1 MVKIYVDASFNDA
14 NPNTNIIGGVGIVV
28 LHYDYM
34 GNMIN
39 EEYYAK
45 RYTKKDIL
53 ALMDFKVNKL
63 SLKNSI
69 LEFIALFEC
78 FNLCEFHNEEII
90 VYSDWNEIN
99 KMFQF
104 EYKCKSLF
112 RREPNLKSLF
122 YSFKNSEHYLDN
134 LIYVKHVKGH
144 NQTHYNCVADF
155 LANYWLDCKLAVKTV
170 LDNYDFQSLH
180 NAKLNIYMTE
190 NRRRKVRQCLKEIN

>member
-78 FNLCEFHNEEII
+78 FNLCEF
-90 VYSDWNEIN
+90 
-99 KMFQF
+99 M
-104 EYKCKSLF
+104 
-112 RREPNLKSLF
+112 
-122 YSFKNSEHYLDN
+122 
-134 LIYVKHVKGH
+134 
-144 NQTHYNCVADF
+144 
-155 LANYWLDCKLAVKTV
+155 
-170 LDNYDFQSLH
+170 
-180 NAKLNIYMTE
+180 
-190 NRRRKVRQCLKEIN
+190 